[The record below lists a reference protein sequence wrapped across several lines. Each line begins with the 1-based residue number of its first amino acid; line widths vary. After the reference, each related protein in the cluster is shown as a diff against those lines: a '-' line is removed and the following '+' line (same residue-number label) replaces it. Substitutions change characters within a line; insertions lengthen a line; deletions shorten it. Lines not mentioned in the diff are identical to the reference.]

1 MKKIILIE
9 LICLFALS
17 AHINGRT
24 IRPDWMMEKPAAT
37 NNTYRF
43 EIISGMGPTQEIALQ
58 NAKDNIH
65 ESYIGRLGQSVT
77 ASDKG
82 VKKNT
87 DVYEIPYIIAC
98 TPYYENKDNMW
109 YAYLLCQ
116 IAVDGIVNPRF
127 DDFRQCN
134 SYTKYNDYVKKKN
147 AAALAASVFVP
158 GLGQMT
164 KRHFGEGIG
173 TFLGE
178 AALIGGGVAMLQLA
192 KPQKTIMDDISGNVD
207 YDTFMA
213 AKNKYNTY
221 RYTSYGLFGAAAVLY
236 GVNLWRAWACEYRFK
251 DTALYPTAIP
261 DASSLGYAM
270 GVGVN
275 VTF

>member
-1 MKKIILIE
+1 MKRYFLLSCIVLMSVIT
-9 LICLFALS
+9 FAQRR
-17 AHINGRT
+17 HV
-24 IRPDWMMEKPAAT
+24 RPDWLIEKPQAGNKTYEYVVEHGVGLTESAALEEAVT
-37 NNTYRF
+37 HV
-43 EIISGMGPTQEIALQ
+43 
-58 NAKDNIH
+58 H
-65 ESYIGRLGQSVT
+65 EYYVRRLGGRIESSQSGIT
-77 ASDKG
+77 RQTERYSIPI
-82 VKKNT
+82 KKVCEYTEKQDDNT
-87 DVYEIPYIIAC
+87 FCVYVLFQVAVRGNIIP
-98 TPYYENKDNMW
+98 
-109 YAYLLCQ
+109 Q
-116 IAVDGIVNPRF
+116 F
-127 DDFRQCN
+127 DEYTKCN
-134 SYTKYNDYVKKKN
+134 SISKYREFIKKKN

-173 TFLGE
+173 TFFGE

-213 AKNKYNTY
+213 AKNKYNAY

-236 GVNLWRAWACEYRFK
+236 GVNLWRAWACEYKFK
-251 DTALYPTAIP
+251 DTAFYPTVIP